1 MWFDVQAALAE
12 IEGGEPPPSES
23 RETLPR
29 VAHVA
34 HVVRPRPGKSGT
46 SGGAGAGQLHPDAA
60 ELADLL
66 RLRGPTTY
74 GAAASTLSW
83 GAARAWQAEARLRA
97 AGMVR
102 LDKLGRAELLADEL
116 PLKP

>member
-12 IEGGEPPPSES
+12 IEGGEPPPSE
-23 RETLPR
+23 PR
-29 VAHVA
+29 QPHVAHVA
-34 HVVRPRPGKSGT
+34 HVARPQPGKSET

-74 GAAASTLSW
+74 GAAASALGW
-83 GAARAWQAEARLRA
+83 GATRAWQAEARLRA
-97 AGMVR
+97 AKMVR
-102 LDKLGRAELLADEL
+102 FDGLGRAELVGE
-116 PLKP
+116 